1 MADYPDDVTEA
12 MLDKFWGFPDP
23 HDPDWDWR
31 NYVADVGGSDAVERE
46 REKMSRA
53 LAAAD
58 TAMLAHGWKRV
69 PREPTDAMKLHGTH
83 PTTPLS
89 TWRAMYDAAPEV
101 KS

>member
-1 MADYPDDVTEA
+1 MADYPDDVIKAMVEA
-12 MLDKFWGFPDP
+12 YANTATHSHGM
-23 HDPDWDWR
+23 
-31 NYVADVGGSDAVERE
+31 
-46 REKMSRA
+46 RA
-53 LAAAD
+53 ALRAAD

-69 PREPTDAMKLHGTH
+69 PREPTDAMKLHGTY